1 MAMGRG
7 GGKAR
12 KRRGSRKA
20 ATPITYPPMQASRFE
35 APAPEGSRPPKRGE
49 PGRPPG
55 PEPIVNAPWPVVAL
69 TVAIIG
75 LYLLQ
80 SLYPLAWVADSYAF
94 SPHLIAAQP
103 ERLLTS
109 LFVHGAWAHAL
120 LNAAFILAFGAPVA
134 RLFGP
139 RLGGVVA
146 FFAFY
151 LACGVLATL
160 GFAALHWGQAAA
172 LIGASGAASGL
183 MGAAARL
190 IGGRGQVGPIFSQA
204 VTGMGLAWLLINAIM
219 ALAPG
224 GLVPGVG
231 PTAAVGWEAH
241 LAGFAAGVLL
251 IGPFGR
257 LAARR

>member
-1 MAMGRG
+1 ME
-7 GGKAR
+7 
-12 KRRGSRKA
+12 
-20 ATPITYPPMQASRFE
+20 ASRFE
-35 APAPEGSRPPKRGE
+35 VRAPDESRPPKRGE
-49 PGRPPG
+49 PGGAPA

-69 TVAIIG
+69 TVTIIG

-80 SLYPLAWVADSYAF
+80 SRFPLPWVADAYAF
-94 SPHLIAAQP
+94 SPHLIAVQP

-134 RLFGP
+134 RFFGP
-139 RLGGVVA
+139 RLGGVIA
-146 FFAFY
+146 FFVFY
-151 LACGVLATL
+151 LSTGVLAAL
-160 GFAALHWGQAAA
+160 GFAALHWGEAAA

-190 IGGRGQVGPIFSQA
+190 IGGRGEAGPIFSQA
-204 VTGMGLAWLLINAIM
+204 VTGMGLAWLIVNAIM

-231 PTAAVGWEAH
+231 ETAAVGWEAH

-257 LAARR
+257 LVRRR